1 MLRSLSSVIAVA
13 IVLWSA
19 GDALASEDEGTAKA
33 RIHLRA
39 GIADYDEG
47 RYAEAANEIEQAYA
61 IRSLP
66 DLQYNL
72 AQCYERLNRL
82 EDAAKAYESY
92 LAGRRDA
99 PDVDTV
105 KKRIE
110 NLRERHK
117 AQAEGHEAPAP
128 AKSEKVVF
136 KTIVVY
142 REAPPPPGRAARW
155 AAYAVGAL
163 GLVGIGTGIA
173 FAVLTSKAGTD
184 VHNQGSLTDPPVFD
198 GSLRATQDAAHLY
211 PIGTGVGFGIGGLGI
226 GGAIGLY
233 LSGRKIDREAQK
245 ARDREQTL
253 LERVPSVAPFY
264 AKSGAATTSGLSVA
278 GRF

>member
-1 MLRSLSSVIAVA
+1 MRSLSSVIGLA
-13 IVLWSA
+13 ITLFTLSNA
-19 GDALASEDEGTAKA
+19 AAAEDEATAKA

-47 RYAEAANEIEQAYA
+47 RYAEAANEMEQAYA
-61 IRSLP
+61 MRPLA

-82 EDAAKAYESY
+82 EDAAKAYETY
-92 LAGRRDA
+92 LSGRHDA
-99 PDVDTV
+99 PDTETV
-105 KKRIE
+105 RKRIE
-110 NLRERHK
+110 NLRERMK
-117 AQAEGHEAPAP
+117 AHAEGHEAPAP
-128 AKSEKVVF
+128 TKGEEKVVF

-142 REAPPPPGRAARW
+142 REVPPPPGRAARW

-163 GLVGIGTGIA
+163 GLIGLGTGIA
-173 FAVLTSKAGTD
+173 FAVLTAKASND
-184 VHNQGSLTDPPVFD
+184 VHDQGSLMNPLVFD

-233 LSGRKIDREAQK
+233 VASRKIDREALK
-245 ARDREQTL
+245 SREREQSL
-253 LERVPSVAPFY
+253 LERVPSLAPFY
-264 AKSGAATTSGLSVA
+264 ARSGAATIGGVTIA